1 MHQPFCNWSEPTYS
15 SKNLRFLKSKL
26 QKKYL
31 TSFFGGKA
39 SDGSGT
45 VSDGSKGIIVEIL
58 VVGSKLLFFILEV
71 KDFPENENFFFV
83 GASFSGGLEL

>member
-1 MHQPFCNWSEPTYS
+1 MKASTILQLVRTFSL
-15 SKNLRFLKSKL
+15 KNFRVLKSNF
-26 QKKYL
+26 KKYI
-31 TSFFGGKA
+31 TSFFGGKV
-39 SDGSGT
+39 SVGSGI

-83 GASFSGGLEL
+83 GASFSGGFEQ